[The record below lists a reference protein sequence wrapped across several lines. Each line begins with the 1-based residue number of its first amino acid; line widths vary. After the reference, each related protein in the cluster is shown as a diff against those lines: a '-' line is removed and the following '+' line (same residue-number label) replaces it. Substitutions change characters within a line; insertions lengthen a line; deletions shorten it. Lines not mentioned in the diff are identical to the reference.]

1 MRDIIITA
9 IILGL
14 LPMVIK
20 RPWTGTVVW
29 VWLAMMIPYR
39 LAYGFARGLP
49 FAMIVAICTLIGIV
63 AMRPKMAWPKS
74 SVKTV
79 YLLFI
84 AWMFVTSIFA
94 LNSSALV
101 MEQLITVLK
110 IHFMV
115 MLAIALI
122 HERKQL
128 EVLVWTLVGSL
139 AFYGVKGGIF
149 TITSGGSGR
158 VWGPSGGII
167 EGNNEI
173 GVALVIILP
182 LLFYL
187 YQITERRWLRR
198 GLLFSGL
205 ISILCVLG
213 TQSRGAL
220 LAIVTMACMLGLKS
234 RRPVLTLMGIGVVL
248 TIAIIFMP
256 DSWNQRMNTIQ
267 DFKADGSAM
276 SRLYTWTTLWNC
288 ALDRPFVGAGFRTD
302 NPLVFRLYGPAMEVG
317 GYDFAGGQVLVA
329 HSIYFQ
335 ALGEHGFPGLALFLL
350 LGVVT
355 WVRASGVSSAASKI
369 PELQSW
375 MPLLMRMTQASL
387 LGFAVGGAF
396 LTLVHFD
403 LPYYLCAIVMMA
415 DHMVK
420 KALAQAPEPASA
432 TTAGTL
438 PGR

>member
-1 MRDIIITA
+1 MRDIIITM

-84 AWMFVTSIFA
+84 GWMFVTSIFA
-94 LNSSALV
+94 LNSSDKVIAQLV
-101 MEQLITVLK
+101 TVLK

-115 MLAIALI
+115 MLAVALI

-139 AFYGVKGGIF
+139 AFYGVKGGLF
-149 TITSGGSGR
+149 TIASGGSGR
-158 VWGPSGGII
+158 VWGPSGGVI
-167 EGNNEI
+167 EGNNEL
-173 GVALVIILP
+173 GVALVVILP

-187 YQITERRWLRR
+187 YQITEKKWLRR

-205 ISILCVLG
+205 VTMLCVLG

-220 LAIVTMACMLGLKS
+220 LAIVSMACMLGLKS
-234 RRPVLTLMGIGVVL
+234 RRPVLTLVAIVMVLGV
-248 TIAIIFMP
+248 AIVFMP
-256 DSWNQRMNTIQ
+256 DSWNKRMNTIQ
-267 DFKADGSAM
+267 DFQADGSAM

-288 ALDRPFVGAGFRTD
+288 AVDRPLVGAGFGTD
-302 NPLVFRLYGPAMEVG
+302 NPLVFRLYGPAIEVG

-355 WVRASGVSSAASKI
+355 WTRASAVSSAAAKA
-369 PELQSW
+369 PDLAPW
-375 MPLLMRMTQASL
+375 LPLLMRMAQASL

-403 LPYYLCAIVMMA
+403 LPYYLCAIVMIA
-415 DHMVK
+415 DHMMK
-420 KALAQAPEPASA
+420 KVQAQSSSPSAAATGSALPAH
-432 TTAGTL
+432 
-438 PGR
+438 

>member
-84 AWMFVTSIFA
+84 GWMFVTSIFA

-128 EVLVWTLVGSL
+128 EALVWTLVGSL

-205 ISILCVLG
+205 ISMLCVLG

-234 RRPVLTLMGIGVVL
+234 RRPILTLMGIGVVL
-248 TIAIIFMP
+248 SVAIIFMP

-355 WVRASGVSSAASKI
+355 WVRAGAVSAAASKI
-369 PELQSW
+369 EALQSW
-375 MPLLMRMTQASL
+375 LPLLMRMTQASL

-420 KALAQAPEPASA
+420 KAQAEPPAPAA
-432 TTAGTL
+432 TDEAAAL
-438 PGR
+438 PAR

>member
-84 AWMFVTSIFA
+84 GWMFVTSIFA

-128 EVLVWTLVGSL
+128 EALVWTLVGSL

-205 ISILCVLG
+205 ISMLCVLG

-248 TIAIIFMP
+248 SVAIIFMP

-355 WVRASGVSSAASKI
+355 WVRAGAVSAAASKI
-369 PELQSW
+369 ESLQSW
-375 MPLLMRMTQASL
+375 LPLLMRMTQASL

-420 KALAQAPEPASA
+420 KAQADPPAPAA
-432 TTAGTL
+432 TNEAAAL
-438 PGR
+438 PAR

>member
-1 MRDIIITA
+1 MRDILITM

-74 SVKTV
+74 SVKSV
-79 YLLFI
+79 YLMFI
-84 AWMFVTSIFA
+84 GWMFVTSIFA
-94 LNSSALV
+94 LNSSDKV
-101 MEQLITVLK
+101 IEQLVTVLK

-182 LLFYL
+182 LLYYL

-198 GLLFSGL
+198 GLMFSGL
-205 ISILCVLG
+205 ISMLCVLG

-234 RRPVLTLMGIGVVL
+234 RRPFLTLLGIAVVL
-248 TIAIIFMP
+248 SIAIVFMP
-256 DSWNQRMNTIQ
+256 DSWSSRMNTIQ
-267 DFKADGSAM
+267 DFQADGSAM

-288 ALDRPFVGAGFRTD
+288 AVDRPFVGAGFRTD
-302 NPLVFRLYGPAMEVG
+302 TPIVFRLYGPAVEVG

-335 ALGEHGFPGLALFLL
+335 ALGEHGFPGLILFLL
-350 LGVVT
+350 LGIVT
-355 WVRASGVSSAASKI
+355 WMRASAVSNAASKI

-375 MPLLMRMTQASL
+375 LPLLMRMSQTSL

-403 LPYYLCAIVMMA
+403 LPYYLCAIVMIA
-415 DHMVK
+415 DHIVK
-420 KALAQAPEPASA
+420 KAQAQTPLQPAS
-432 TTAGTL
+432 TAAGAL
-438 PGR
+438 PGH

>member
-84 AWMFVTSIFA
+84 GWMFVTSIFA

-128 EVLVWTLVGSL
+128 EALVWTLVGSL

-205 ISILCVLG
+205 ISMLCVLG

-248 TIAIIFMP
+248 SVAIIFMP

-355 WVRASGVSSAASKI
+355 WVRAGAVSVAASKI
-369 PELQSW
+369 ESLQSW
-375 MPLLMRMTQASL
+375 LPLLMRMTQASL

-420 KALAQAPEPASA
+420 KAQAAPPAPAA
-432 TTAGTL
+432 TDEAAAL
-438 PGR
+438 PAR